1 MNKKP
6 LMAQAYALFILACLS
21 QAQVVGQTT
30 PAGQMTAGQTTP
42 ADAREYIL
50 KHRELA
56 LKNEQCCGIPAS
68 ITLAQAIIE
77 SDRGNSQLAREA
89 NNHFGIKCHTKDW
102 TGPGYYKDDDAP
114 NECFRKYESVQESYS
129 DHAQFLRSRPR
140 YANLFT
146 LPANNYAAWAQGL
159 KDAGYATNP
168 EYAQKL
174 IKCIEEHQLHQIA
187 GPDHPYVQAARTG
200 TVARPV
206 EVRTKNWPWDF
217 PASPCQEGEFRYNY
231 TRTVCA
237 QAGDDLLAIASRHKV
252 ELWKLLV
259 YNGYSE
265 NVGLAAGQ
273 KIFLQKRMK
282 KAVVERHTMA
292 TGQRVADVARYYCV
306 REKSLRLKNN
316 LMAGE
321 EVVAGQTLSLRK
333 NVRTRLQTTTLE
345 EIERI
350 RKQHTSGQ
358 TGVSI
363 PKADPGA
370 AEAERMRMEAPVE
383 EGYHRVLTQE
393 TLYSLARRYKV
404 KVEDLKKWNNL
415 PDDHIKIG
423 QILRVKSPM

>member
-1 MNKKP
+1 MNKVTLKARTFALI
-6 LMAQAYALFILACLS
+6 LMSCLAHTLGF
-21 QAQVVGQTT
+21 GQSPTT
-30 PAGQMTAGQTTP
+30 
-42 ADAREYIL
+42 ARDYIL

-56 LKNEQCCGIPAS
+56 LKNEQCCSIPAS
-68 ITLAQAIIE
+68 ITLAQALIE

-129 DHAQFLRSRPR
+129 DHAHFLRSRPR

-146 LPANNYAAWAQGL
+146 LPSNNYAAWAQGL

-187 GPDHPYVQAARTG
+187 GPDHPYVQAARTEPLAQPAP
-200 TVARPV
+200 T
-206 EVRTKNWPWDF
+206 ETRTKLWPWDF
-217 PASPCQEGEFRYNY
+217 PASPCQEGEFQYNY

-237 QAGDDLLAIASRHKV
+237 QAGDDLLAIASRHKI

-265 NVGLAAGQ
+265 NVVLTAGQ
-273 KIFLQKRMK
+273 KVFLQRRMRK
-282 KAVVERHTMA
+282 GVVETHTLA
-292 TGQRVADVARYYCV
+292 TGQRVADVARYYGI

-316 LMAGE
+316 LQRGE

-333 NVRTRLQTTTLE
+333 NVRTALQTTSLE

-350 RKQHTSGQ
+350 RKQYTTGQ
-358 TGVSI
+358 KDFSLPRV
-363 PKADPGA
+363 DPGAAAA
-370 AEAERMRMEAPVE
+370 AEAERLRMEAPVE
-383 EGYHRVLTQE
+383 EGFHRVLTQE

-423 QILRVKSPM
+423 QILRVKAPN